1 MYVCMYAHSSPMCV
15 NIPCTALPP
24 YGHMHTQCI
33 QHCNMCKY
41 ILYSTVTRYVHVH
54 VYTVSITVLHWPGE
68 FRIILRTVTK
78 CSVMEPYWAALVPAK
93 CRSSSCSRLC
103 SGCYY
108 VHHGTIY
115 NNNGTVYN
123 NNGTV
128 YNHNNGTI
136 YNNNGT
142 VYNHNNGTI
151 YNNNGTV
158 YNNNT
163 GTSEVRVSQ
172 LAQAWERVVLEYQLQ
187 NRVEN
192 LADASLSSPWRRP
205 EHLVETSARFS
216 TVLKLVF
223 KNYPF

>member
-78 CSVMEPYWAALVPAK
+78 CSVMEPYWVALVPAK
-93 CRSSSCSRLC
+93 CSRSSSCSRLC

-123 NNGTV
+123 
-128 YNHNNGTI
+128 H
-136 YNNNGT
+136 
-142 VYNHNNGTI
+142 
-151 YNNNGTV
+151 
-158 YNNNT
+158 NT

-205 EHLVETSARFS
+205 EHLVETSGRFS